1 MKPELLTR
9 LRDISNMAY
18 INAQLKIQEY
28 KLKLSS
34 DK

>member
-1 MKPELLTR
+1 MPYATP
-9 LRDISNMAY
+9 RDVSNMAY

-34 DK
+34 WK